1 MIEDEGKL
9 IMYGQLEKPPLITI
23 VAKKKIVQRRLES
36 MTERELE
43 ELEKILNE
51 QLENFINDLKEKI

>member
-1 MIEDEGKL
+1 
-9 IMYGQLEKPPLITI
+9 
-23 VAKKKIVQRRLES
+23 

-51 QLENFINDLKEKI
+51 QLENFINDLKEKIWQTFLLS